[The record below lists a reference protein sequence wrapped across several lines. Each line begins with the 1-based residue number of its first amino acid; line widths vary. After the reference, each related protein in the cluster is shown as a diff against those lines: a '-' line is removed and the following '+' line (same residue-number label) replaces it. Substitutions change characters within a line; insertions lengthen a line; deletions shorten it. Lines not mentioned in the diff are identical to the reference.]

1 MPNRLVRRIPVAF
14 LCLSLLV
21 TLPHAGQEAGA
32 PSDPDP
38 SRWAAAAAERL
49 PMLET
54 CRPEGAQEDMLC
66 GTLEVWENRATKQ
79 GRRIGLNVVVVPAH
93 TDEPAPDPVTFI
105 GGGPGEGIA
114 GAAGFVPQFAGDVL
128 EHRDLFLV
136 DARGTGKSNGLF
148 CLFGISEENPQP
160 AYDGMFPLDGVEACK
175 EELEERADLTQYTTT
190 AIVDD
195 LEEVRKWLGYGP
207 VNLDGGS
214 YGTVVVQ
221 EYLRRYPESVRT
233 ATMQGV
239 ASVDHRMP
247 LNHALDGQRS
257 LDLLVGLCESD
268 AVCDGAYPK
277 LRTELWEVLDRL
289 ADTPGKA
296 TLDNP
301 LNPGQEV
308 TLSVGR
314 GMFAETLRS
323 LLYSPRGGS
332 ELPFLVH
339 AAHQGDF
346 EPFFLTTLPWRVFVE
361 KEIASGLYLSV
372 TCGEDTSR
380 FTAEEAAL
388 HNAGTSVGGF
398 RTDAQMGACSVWPK
412 AEVPASFFRLVESD
426 APVLIFVGELDPV
439 TPPRYG
445 REAAAHMPNSRFVL
459 VPTGHHS
466 IDGLSNPE
474 CVREIQAKF
483 LETASVEGLDS
494 SCIDSMEYPDFV
506 TEEEDMRYV
515 EMLRQRAEA
524 GAEE

>member
-1 MPNRLVRRIPVAF
+1 MN
-14 LCLSLLV
+14 
-21 TLPHAGQEAGA
+21 
-32 PSDPDP
+32 
-38 SRWAAAAAERL
+38 
-49 PMLET
+49 
-54 CRPEGAQEDMLC
+54 
-66 GTLEVWENRATKQ
+66 
-79 GRRIGLNVVVVPAH
+79 LN
-93 TDEPAPDPVTFI
+93 
-105 GGGPGEGIA
+105 
-114 GAAGFVPQFAGDVL
+114 
-128 EHRDLFLV
+128 
-136 DARGTGKSNGLF
+136 
-148 CLFGISEENPQP
+148 
-160 AYDGMFPLDGVEACK
+160 
-175 EELEERADLTQYTTT
+175 
-190 AIVDD
+190 
-195 LEEVRKWLGYGP
+195 
-207 VNLDGGS
+207 GGS

-289 ADTPGKA
+289 ADTPGQA

-308 TLSVGR
+308 TLTVGR

-361 KEIASGLYLSV
+361 KELANGLYLSV

-412 AEVPASFFRLVESD
+412 AEVPASFFRPVESD

-474 CVREIQAKF
+474 CVQGIQAKF
-483 LETASVEGLDS
+483 LETASVESLDT
-494 SCIDSMEYPDFV
+494 SCIDTMEYPDFV

-524 GAEE
+524 GAE